1 MCGVIIFLLRICI
14 PPETVYRIN
23 HYVGKEV
30 ILNISTLRW
39 ANQVRSLICQH
50 SSWVALPRAKPRG
63 HAPCGSSSSQ
73 HGTESI
79 SSRCRLSS
87 RRISVWAGVA
97 VRRHQNP
104 AVLLRDWNPSP
115 SVSGYFDP
123 FGIIRDMMQNQLLQV
138 ILWTAM
144 EPPEDMSA
152 ASIIEAKVELLRC
165 IETLSLNSKECFLG
179 QFGPSATEPGYL
191 DDETVPKDSRCNT
204 FASLLL
210 QVNNTRWRGVP
221 FLMTAGKGLDERLC
235 EVWLTRSCGS
245 LRSEVAADGR
255 FATSQHASARHRCA
269 SGTSRSP
276 TTSSSL
282 RSAAATG

>member
-1 MCGVIIFLLRICI
+1 
-14 PPETVYRIN
+14 
-23 HYVGKEV
+23 
-30 ILNISTLRW
+30 
-39 ANQVRSLICQH
+39 
-50 SSWVALPRAKPRG
+50 
-63 HAPCGSSSSQ
+63 
-73 HGTESI
+73 
-79 SSRCRLSS
+79 
-87 RRISVWAGVA
+87 
-97 VRRHQNP
+97 
-104 AVLLRDWNPSP
+104 
-115 SVSGYFDP
+115 
-123 FGIIRDMMQNQLLQV
+123 MQNHLLQV
-138 ILWTAM
+138 MMWIAM
-144 EPPEDMSA
+144 DPPKDMSA
-152 ASIIEAKVELLRC
+152 AKTIEAKVELLRC
-165 IETLSLNSKECFLG
+165 IKTLRQNPKECFLG
-179 QFGPSATEPGYL
+179 QFGPSEYRVGQKEFTEPGYL